1 MDEKE
6 ANKYAGKSS
15 RGRAKPVKPKP
26 ATKSKP
32 KEVKKKETATN
43 EVKDEFAFS
52 DDSSSKNGESQEVK
66 DIIDDKESTNE
77 VVSLADRL
85 KKSVLSFVINPK
97 MTFFYEMVEVCISG
111 NPIKN
116 ITPSFLTGLFLN
128 LKTVQAPVFRQFPSV
143 NCFFVDS

>member
-52 DDSSSKNGESQEVK
+52 DDLSSKNGESQEVK

-97 MTFFYEMVEVCISG
+97 MTFF
-111 NPIKN
+111 
-116 ITPSFLTGLFLN
+116 L
-128 LKTVQAPVFRQFPSV
+128 
-143 NCFFVDS
+143 

>member
-6 ANKYAGKSS
+6 ANKYASKSS

-52 DDSSSKNGESQEVK
+52 DDSSSKNGDSQEVK
-66 DIIDDKESTNE
+66 DIIIDDKESTNE

-85 KKSVLSFVINPK
+85 KKSVLSFVINSK
-97 MTFFYEMVEVCISG
+97 MTF
-111 NPIKN
+111 
-116 ITPSFLTGLFLN
+116 L
-128 LKTVQAPVFRQFPSV
+128 
-143 NCFFVDS
+143 